1 MAASGG
7 GAATAVGF
15 DASDAERRDCG
26 GGREV
31 GLRKRGHC
39 HGFDQPGGIFRGGG
53 AQAGRRYGCGARESE
68 PVKHVVGAERDSSCL
83 KFLVVSCWW
92 EMEELMTAASCRYVL
107 VEEQ

>member
-1 MAASGG
+1 MAAGSGG
-7 GAATAVGF
+7 AGTAVGF

-68 PVKHVVGAERDSSCL
+68 TVKHGVGAERVSSCFKIL
-83 KFLVVSCWW
+83 GVRFWR
-92 EMEELMTAASCRYVL
+92 EMEELMTVESCRNGV
-107 VEEQ
+107 